1 MSNVKESAK
10 RIVEQWD
17 NHDRFRDF
25 DKTGEPDD
33 VAIARA
39 YLDLLAGAWCVRELE
54 WRECNAWHW
63 RADGPFVVI
72 DLYLTIDGGYWWS
85 GGCGCSSTKE
95 FPSLDAA
102 KAAAQAWFNEKMTAG
117 LRRVGEQLTLTKES
131 LR

>member
-1 MSNVKESAK
+1 MNDTV
-10 RIVEQWD
+10 
-17 NHDRFRDF
+17 DRFYQA
-25 DKTGEPDD
+25 TGELMVKAADYD
-33 VAIARA
+33 ALSARCA
-39 YLDLLAGAWCVRELE
+39 ELERRLAGAWCVKELE

-117 LRRVGEQLTLTKES
+117 LRRVGGQQ
-131 LR
+131 